1 MDSCILI
8 PFPLFLHI
16 SFQWT
21 REEEMYVVG
30 LTAAFK
36 AGVVPIPN
44 GTTLRVFLSSMLNCP
59 AKRISKK
66 FVGTNYNGKQIYIK
80 KEDDEVDAEIVAKH
94 HTRLQELEQDFIK
107 SMKPFFDFQELT
119 TKRECDIT
127 ARRVHEQQEQ
137 FKAKA
142 SDLASAKL
150 LASLHDTKVLK
161 DLLKA
166 KRPETFA
173 AEALMKSTRVAAMRR
188 LTRMR
193 LLSSEGVAARDA
205 RHQLATNT
213 QALGPNN
220 DAILRALLQERLTS
234 SMISF
239 PLLTPMPSAP
249 GGGKASMLM
258 GGLKRKFENQAT
270 APTAAKR
277 AQN

>member
-1 MDSCILI
+1 
-8 PFPLFLHI
+8 
-16 SFQWT
+16 
-21 REEEMYVVG
+21 
-30 LTAAFK
+30 
-36 AGVVPIPN
+36 
-44 GTTLRVFLSSMLNCP
+44 MLNCP

-80 KEDDEVDAEIVAKH
+80 KEDDEVDAEIVTKH

-119 TKRECDIT
+119 TKRERDII
-127 ARRVHEQQEQ
+127 ARRVQEQQEQ

-166 KRPETFA
+166 KIPETFA

-213 QALGPNN
+213 QSLGSNN

-239 PLLTPMPSAP
+239 PLLNPMPSAP
-249 GGGKASMLM
+249 GGEKASMLM
-258 GGLKRKFENQAT
+258 GSLKRKFENQAT
-270 APTAAKR
+270 APNAAKR
-277 AQN
+277 ARN